1 MHRLFPPRPLFPHIP
16 HAGQRNVLEPPLTR
30 EQSRISK
37 DKHLP
42 RPTTTRTGMCGRASR
57 GRRVDAQR
65 QGGRIGRSVPVPEQ
79 DRHDTMHSRR
89 RRRPRPG
96 PGYPSQQTRSPEGP
110 RGVLPS
116 ICQRRQGKQRP
127 ASRRHVR
134 IRGCRQA
141 PLLLRC
147 TAALDCESIG
157 KDASPG
163 WSKRIDRERT
173 PSRLV

>member
-1 MHRLFPPRPLFPHIP
+1 
-16 HAGQRNVLEPPLTR
+16 
-30 EQSRISK
+30 
-37 DKHLP
+37 
-42 RPTTTRTGMCGRASR
+42 MCGRASR

-65 QGGRIGRSVPVPEQ
+65 RGGRTGRSVPVPEQ

-89 RRRPRPG
+89 RRRPRPC
-96 PGYPSQQTRSPEGP
+96 PGCPTQQTRSPEGP

-116 ICQRRQGKQRP
+116 ICQRRQGKQCP

-141 PLLLRC
+141 PLLLRR

-157 KDASPG
+157 KEPPPG
-163 WSKRIDRERT
+163 WSKRINRERRL
-173 PSRLV
+173 SRLVYSTALCPDGVWNCASCRAQSVRVHIPYQGQTS